1 MEQLRRP
8 WRKAPPR
15 VREVHHE
22 ALPEDVRRLI
32 VDLGKLAADQAA
44 RIKQLESTVGIHQ
57 ATISVIQSALTEDA

>member
-1 MEQLRRP
+1 MEQLKRD

-22 ALPEDVRRLI
+22 ALPDDVRRLI

-44 RIKQLESTVGIHQ
+44 RIKQLEATVGNHQ